1 MGTCINDIHLSL
13 KMNQKDMTT
22 FPVLK
27 FEPLFKSV
35 IWGGKRIAEFKGIPS
50 QGDTIGESWELSC
63 VPGNE
68 SVVVEGEFK
77 GRNLKELLLEF
88 PTEIMG
94 EKLLA
99 RYGKGEFPLLI
110 KLIDSADDLSVQVHP
125 DDELA
130 GKRHNCLGKIE
141 MWISVAPADDA
152 YLYAGLKHA
161 ITPDEYRSRIA
172 DNTIIDCLCK
182 YYPKAGD
189 VFFLPAGRVHSIG
202 KGNFVLEIEE
212 TCDITYRIYDYDRR
226 DAKGNPRQLHVEES
240 IDAVNFND
248 TADSAPTAIPAGKNV
263 ENTIADCHHFTTTAI
278 DVDGAFELSLAE
290 RKSFTVIAA
299 ISGDAEVVD
308 GEGRATA
315 LKQGTTALIPA
326 SMPAVTVRGN
336 ARIITT
342 FVK

>member
-1 MGTCINDIHLSL
+1 
-13 KMNQKDMTT
+13 MTT

-141 MWISVAPADDA
+141 MWISVPPADDA
-152 YLYAGLKHA
+152 
-161 ITPDEYRSRIA
+161 
-172 DNTIIDCLCK
+172 
-182 YYPKAGD
+182 
-189 VFFLPAGRVHSIG
+189 
-202 KGNFVLEIEE
+202 
-212 TCDITYRIYDYDRR
+212 
-226 DAKGNPRQLHVEES
+226 
-240 IDAVNFND
+240 
-248 TADSAPTAIPAGKNV
+248 
-263 ENTIADCHHFTTTAI
+263 
-278 DVDGAFELSLAE
+278 
-290 RKSFTVIAA
+290 
-299 ISGDAEVVD
+299 
-308 GEGRATA
+308 
-315 LKQGTTALIPA
+315 
-326 SMPAVTVRGN
+326 
-336 ARIITT
+336 
-342 FVK
+342 